1 MRKGLLC
8 FVLMLCLFD
17 TALAQTGDGVMSFD
31 VPAKNSLKFN
41 KFLINPTFSFVRE
54 DESFITF
61 LNKRQWTSFQ
71 DAPTSYFFSYSG
83 KFREQNGIGVG
94 LFQRNLGILTSFGAV
109 FNFSR
114 KGELS
119 NDNKFTFGLNLANL
133 KNGLNN
139 R

>member
-8 FVLMLCLFD
+8 FVLMLCLFE

-94 LFQRNLGILTSFGAV
+94 LFQRNFGILKECRGKYTD
-109 FNFSR
+109 R
-114 KGELS
+114 KRGKPKWKDYSKRLQS
-119 NDNKFTFGLNLANL
+119 
-133 KNGLNN
+133 
-139 R
+139 